1 MNNNPMDGLNV
12 GVQNIDVLKGTDVGV
27 LRNKKDHDHST
38 YTRTT
43 KPDGT
48 VVEKVKMN
56 KSNQNKGLVD
66 IQTEG
71 VNIGQDAV
79 GVGMS
84 GAVSEDIVGFVDSI
98 WGSKQ
103 VAGATAERRLQEVKN
118 EQAKTTEIDNFRAIR
133 DQKLREEAAQ
143 RQAQQQQD
151 QARGM

>member
-12 GVQNIDVLKGTDVGV
+12 GVGNIDVLKGTDIGV
-27 LRNKKDHDHST
+27 LRNKKDRDHST

-56 KSNQNKGLVD
+56 KDISNKGVVD
-66 IQTEG
+66 LQTQG
-71 VNIGQDAV
+71 VNVGQDAV

-103 VAGATAERRLQEVKN
+103 VVGATAERRLQES
-118 EQAKTTEIDNFRAIR
+118 QQQTQTSEIDNFRAIR
-133 DQKLREEAAQ
+133 EQKLREEAAQ
-143 RQAQQQQD
+143 RQAAQGQV
-151 QARGM
+151 RGM

>member
-12 GVQNIDVLKGTDVGV
+12 GVGNIDVLKGTDIGV
-27 LRNKKDHDHST
+27 LRNKKDSDHST

-48 VVEKVKMN
+48 VVEKVKMD
-56 KSNQNKGLVD
+56 KDVSNKGIVD
-66 IQTEG
+66 LQTDG
-71 VNIGQDAV
+71 VNLGDNAAN
-79 GVGMS
+79 VGMS

-103 VAGATAERRLQEVKN
+103 VAGANAERRLQES
-118 EQAKTTEIDNFRAIR
+118 QQQSQTSEIDNFRAIR

-143 RQAQQQQD
+143 RQAQQQG

>member
-12 GVQNIDVLKGTDVGV
+12 GVQNIDVLKGTDIGV
-27 LRNKKDHDHST
+27 LRNKKDHDRST
-38 YTRTT
+38 YTVTT

-48 VVEKVKMN
+48 VVEKVKMD
-56 KSNQNKGLVD
+56 KSTTNKGVVD
-66 IQTEG
+66 LQTQG

-103 VAGATAERRLQEVKN
+103 VAAATAERRLQESQQ
-118 EQAKTTEIDNFRAIR
+118 EQQQTPTDLDNFRAIR
-133 DQKLREEAAQ
+133 EQALKEEAA
-143 RQAQQQQD
+143 RRAQEQGQV
-151 QARGM
+151 RGM

>member
-12 GVQNIDVLKGTDVGV
+12 GVGNIDVLKGTDIGV

-48 VVEKVKMN
+48 VVEKVKMD
-56 KSNQNKGLVD
+56 KSTQNKGLVD
-66 IQTEG
+66 VQTEG

-103 VAGATAERRLQEVKN
+103 VAGATAERRLQES
-118 EQAKTTEIDNFRAIR
+118 QQQSQTSEIDNFRAIR

-143 RQAQQQQD
+143 RQAQQQG

>member
-12 GVQNIDVLKGTDVGV
+12 GVGNIDVLKGTDIGV
-27 LRNKKDHDHST
+27 LRNKKDSDHST

-56 KSNQNKGLVD
+56 KDVSNKGVVD
-66 IQTEG
+66 LQTDG
-71 VNIGQDAV
+71 VNLGDNAAN
-79 GVGMS
+79 VGMS

-103 VAGATAERRLQEVKN
+103 VAGATAERRLQES
-118 EQAKTTEIDNFRAIR
+118 QQQTQTSEIDNFRAIR
-133 DQKLREEAAQ
+133 EQKLREEAAQ
-143 RQAQQQQD
+143 RQAAQGQV
-151 QARGM
+151 RGM